1 MNMRVTARL
10 SGLSRTVV
18 ALALLWS
25 AQAAARGQAP
35 PQKDYSKETAR
46 ADTPQWVKNGVFYE
60 IFPRQFSPQGNF
72 KGVTAQLDRLKEL
85 GVNILWLMPIHPT
98 GQERKKGTIGSPYA
112 VRDFYAINPDY
123 GTADDLK
130 ELVREAHRRDL
141 KVIIDLVA
149 NHTSWD
155 SVMMKTPAFYTR
167 DASGKIVPPVPDWAD
182 VADLNYSNP
191 ALRDYMIDAIKFWV
205 REFDIDGYRCDVA
218 GFVPTDF
225 WERARAELEK
235 IKPDI
240 VMLAE
245 WHEPELLDE
254 AFDVDYAWPF
264 LHAMSEAAMGL
275 RPASAVRETWTEEKR
290 KFPRGSLHMRFI
302 DNHDERRAIARV
314 GERGVLATMAIVFTL
329 DGVPL
334 VYNGME
340 AGDTT
345 ESGAP
350 ALFEKLPVFW
360 QFAERRPEF
369 PRFFRR
375 MIALRKANPAL
386 QQGEV
391 VWLKNTDETRV
402 VTYARRLG
410 AEEFVVAVNLSNDP
424 FVGTIEAAGQFVEV
438 TPDVSSDKPAAGP
451 AQRPAALPALALDG
465 WGYRIFRRAAR

>member
-1 MNMRVTARL
+1 MKMT
-10 SGLSRTVV
+10 GRTLKLGRA
-18 ALALLWS
+18 ALALILLWP
-25 AQAAARGQAP
+25 APAAVTGQTP
-35 PQKDYSKETAR
+35 PPKDYSKESAR
-46 ADTPQWVKNGVFYE
+46 ADTPQWVKSGVFYE
-60 IFPRQFSPQGNF
+60 IYPRQFSAQGNF
-72 KGVTAQLDRLKEL
+72 KGVTAQLDRLKAL
-85 GVNILWLMPIHPT
+85 GVNILWLMPIHPV
-98 GQERKKGTIGSPYA
+98 GQERKKGTVGSPYA

-123 GTADDLK
+123 GTAEDLK

-155 SVMMKTPAFYTR
+155 SVMMKTPAFYTK
-167 DASGKIVPPVPDWAD
+167 DAGGKIIPPVADWAD

-264 LHAMSEAAMGL
+264 LHAMNEAAMGL
-275 RPASAVRETWTEEKR
+275 RPASAVRETWAEEKR

-302 DNHDERRAIARV
+302 DNHDERRAIARI

-340 AGDTT
+340 AGDTA

-375 MIALRKANPAL
+375 MIELRKANPAL

-410 AEEFVVAVNLSNDP
+410 ADEFVVAVNLSNDP

-438 TPDVSSDKPAAGP
+438 TPDVSSDNTATSP

-465 WGYRIFRRAAR
+465 WGYRVFRRQR